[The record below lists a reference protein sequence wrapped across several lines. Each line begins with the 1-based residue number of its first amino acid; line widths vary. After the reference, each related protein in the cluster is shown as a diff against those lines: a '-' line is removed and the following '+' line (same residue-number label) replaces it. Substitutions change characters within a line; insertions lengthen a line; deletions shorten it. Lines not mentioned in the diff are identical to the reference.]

1 MVDDDTTPP
10 HEVRKLSQHE
20 IDSLA
25 DRLFNRAIT
34 VLAFDTLKEMRSDT
48 LVAVA
53 ILRVAARDCPDDG
66 LPVRIFRVPS

>member
-1 MVDDDTTPP
+1 MVTDEPIPP
-10 HEVRKLSQHE
+10 HQIRKLSQHE
-20 IDSLA
+20 IDALG

-34 VLAFDTLKEMRSDT
+34 ILAIDTLKEMRADT

-66 LPVRIFRVPS
+66 LPVRIFRGV